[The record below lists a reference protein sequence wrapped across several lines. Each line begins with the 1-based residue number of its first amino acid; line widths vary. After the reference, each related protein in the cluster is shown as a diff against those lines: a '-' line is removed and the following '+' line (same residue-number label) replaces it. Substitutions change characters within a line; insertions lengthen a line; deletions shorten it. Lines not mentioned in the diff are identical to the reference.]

1 MAHSTLSHP
10 TEDQIRDRARQYY
23 EDAGSPSGRDEEFWL
38 KAERDL
44 QEEELPSNDLRT
56 PAPAST
62 PETSASSGE
71 ELS

>member
-1 MAHSTLSHP
+1 MATATHHP
-10 TEDQIRDRARQYY
+10 TEEEIRARAKRYY
-23 EDAGSPSGRDEEFWL
+23 EEAGAPEGRDEEFWL
-38 KAERDL
+38 RAERDL
-44 QEEELPSNDLRT
+44 QEPQLPSNDPRT